1 MDIDCGASSRDKV
14 RRSPPVG
21 RGSACGTRVAV
32 KVAIEKVAPSLDSA
46 VMTDDPHQFRPGDQP
61 TPFSADE
68 IRQGCPPGRTVRTL
82 VVRAGQE
89 PYVHVTRFSTGDEE
103 RSDQE
108 FWNET
113 PDGTRLTETET
124 GHSTWREFQ
133 GHASMPADR
142 TTVTEE
148 EIEIPAGRFACLRY
162 TRTDE
167 DGVGIFW
174 FAKSAPGMPLKFE
187 RMVDGNTV
195 FSSTTLS
202 DERPA

>member
-1 MDIDCGASSRDKV
+1 MSPGNSKQITLARLSVLAALLMIASVWFLRDPSISQAQSTTV
-14 RRSPPVG
+14 LNFESP
-21 RGSACGTRVAV
+21 
-32 KVAIEKVAPSLDSA
+32 
-46 VMTDDPHQFRPGDQP
+46 Q
-61 TPFSADE
+61 
-68 IRQGCPPGRTVRTL
+68 
-82 VVRAGQE
+82 
-89 PYVHVTRFSTGDEE
+89 VHPLAL
-103 RSDQE
+103 
-108 FWNET
+108 T

-124 GHSTWREFQ
+124 GHSAWRELQ

-167 DGVGIFW
+167 DGVGTFW

-187 RMVDGNTV
+187 KQVEGKTV

-202 DERPA
+202 DETPDRVDGDF

>member
-1 MDIDCGASSRDKV
+1 
-14 RRSPPVG
+14 
-21 RGSACGTRVAV
+21 
-32 KVAIEKVAPSLDSA
+32 
-46 VMTDDPHQFRPGDQP
+46 MTDDPHQFRPGDQP

-68 IRQGCPPGRTVRTL
+68 IRQGCPAGRTIRTL
-82 VVRAGQE
+82 VVRAGEE
-89 PYVHVTRFSTGDEE
+89 PYVRVIRFLTGDETGA
-103 RSDQE
+103 DQE
-108 FWNET
+108 AWNET

-124 GHSTWREFQ
+124 GHSNWRELQ

-167 DGVGIFW
+167 NGVGDFW

-187 RMVDGNTV
+187 KLVDGEVV

>member
-1 MDIDCGASSRDKV
+1 VTG
-14 RRSPPVG
+14 
-21 RGSACGTRVAV
+21 
-32 KVAIEKVAPSLDSA
+32 
-46 VMTDDPHQFRPGDQP
+46 DPHQFRPGDQP

-68 IRQGCPPGRTVRTL
+68 IREGCPPGRTVRML

-89 PYVHVTRFSTGDEE
+89 PYVRVTRFTTGDEDG
-103 RSDQE
+103 SDQE
-108 FWNET
+108 VWTET

-124 GHSTWREFQ
+124 AHSTWREFQ

-148 EIEIPAGRFACLRY
+148 EIEIPAGRFECLRY

-167 DGVGIFW
+167 DSVGDFW
-174 FAKSAPGMPLKFE
+174 FAKLAPGMPLRFE
-187 RMVDGNTV
+187 QRVDGKTV

>member
-1 MDIDCGASSRDKV
+1 
-14 RRSPPVG
+14 
-21 RGSACGTRVAV
+21 
-32 KVAIEKVAPSLDSA
+32 
-46 VMTDDPHQFRPGDQP
+46 MTDDPHQFRPGDQP

-68 IRQGCPPGRTVRTL
+68 IRRGCPPGRTVRTL

-89 PYVHVTRFSTGDEE
+89 PYVRVTRFSTGDGAGAE
-103 RSDQE
+103 QE
-108 FWNET
+108 LWTET

-124 GHSTWREFQ
+124 GHSICRELQ

-148 EIEIPAGRFACLRY
+148 EIDTPAGSFDCLRY

-174 FAKSAPGMPLKFE
+174 FAKSA
-187 RMVDGNTV
+187 RAC
-195 FSSTTLS
+195 
-202 DERPA
+202 R

>member
-1 MDIDCGASSRDKV
+1 LAGVVDRAA
-14 RRSPPVG
+14 RSCRAPFG
-21 RGSACGTRVAV
+21 
-32 KVAIEKVAPSLDSA
+32 VAPSLYSEE
-46 VMTDDPHQFRPGDQP
+46 VTDDPHQFRLGDQP

-82 VVRAGQE
+82 VVRAGHD
-89 PYVHVTRFSTGDEE
+89 PYVHVARFSTGDEDGG
-103 RSDQE
+103 DQE

-113 PDGTRLTETET
+113 PGGTRLTETET
-124 GHSTWREFQ
+124 GHSAWRELQ

-148 EIEIPAGRFACLRY
+148 EIEIPAGRFTCLRY

-167 DGVGIFW
+167 DGVGTFW

-187 RMVDGNTV
+187 QQVEGKTV

>member
-1 MDIDCGASSRDKV
+1 LV
-14 RRSPPVG
+14 RR
-21 RGSACGTRVAV
+21 A
-32 KVAIEKVAPSLDSA
+32 SLHSEE
-46 VMTDDPHQFRPGDQP
+46 VTDDPHQFRLGDLP

-82 VVRAGQE
+82 VVRAGQD
-89 PYVHVTRFSTGDEE
+89 PYVHVARFLTGDEDGG
-103 RSDQE
+103 DQE

-113 PDGTRLTETET
+113 PDGNRLTETET
-124 GHSTWREFQ
+124 GHSAWRELQ

-167 DGVGIFW
+167 DGVGTFW

-187 RMVDGNTV
+187 RQVEGTTV

>member
-1 MDIDCGASSRDKV
+1 
-14 RRSPPVG
+14 
-21 RGSACGTRVAV
+21 
-32 KVAIEKVAPSLDSA
+32 
-46 VMTDDPHQFRPGDQP
+46 MTDDPHQFRPGDQP

-68 IRQGCPPGRTVRTL
+68 IRRGCPPGRTVRTL
-82 VVRAGQE
+82 VVQAGEE
-89 PYVHVTRFSTGDEE
+89 PYVRVTRFLTGDEDG
-103 RSDQE
+103 SDQE
-108 FWNET
+108 LWTES

-124 GHSTWREFQ
+124 GHSIWRALQ

-148 EIEIPAGRFACLRY
+148 EIDIPAGRFACLRY

-187 RMVDGNTV
+187 KRVDGKTIM
-195 FSSTTLS
+195 SSTTLS
-202 DERPA
+202 DERLA

>member
-1 MDIDCGASSRDKV
+1 MRWCGRFRP
-14 RRSPPVG
+14 RRSCAAG
-21 RGSACGTRVAV
+21 ARFAA
-32 KVAIEKVAPSLDSA
+32 
-46 VMTDDPHQFRPGDQP
+46 DDARPWAKQRPGEAHE
-61 TPFSADE
+61 S
-68 IRQGCPPGRTVRTL
+68 
-82 VVRAGQE
+82 
-89 PYVHVTRFSTGDEE
+89 GDEE
-103 RSDQE
+103 QSDQE
-108 FWNET
+108 IWTET
-113 PDGTRLTETET
+113 PDGLRLTETET

-187 RMVDGNTV
+187 QMVDGNTV